1 MELSIN
7 VPFFPGFYES
17 SLMDSDTSYW
27 AIKEELDYIKD
38 ELSDD
43 HPEYKNLT
51 EDDLDFRYR
60 EYENDVA
67 HAFLDAWFSHAPSI
81 VEDVEYEGIDSP
93 KYYNYRNDELY
104 ATITLKEGWEDVM
117 RRFMQEN
124 AEWLTERIKDDWTS
138 YDGFMSFMEND
149 IKEWDKYLF
158 EDHDE
163 RYIATMLAYMMYNEN
178 KEIRNT
184 LVMDALEDIYTGS
197 YVFITD
203 EAKERLAED
212 IKEGRIVIPDPA
224 QLTIPF
230 ED

>member
-17 SLMDSDTSYW
+17 SLMNSDTSYW

-51 EDDLDFRYR
+51 EDDLDFRYSD
-60 EYENDVA
+60 YETDVA
-67 HAFLDAWFSHAPSI
+67 HAFLDAWFNHAPSI

-93 KYYNYRNDELY
+93 KYYNFRNDELY

-149 IKEWDKYLF
+149 IKEWGKYLF

-178 KEIRNT
+178 KEIRDT
-184 LVMDALEDIYTGS
+184 LVMDALEDIYTDS